1 MTDITYLATIEAHI
15 VLTDRTRPLED
26 VLRTAHFRENV
37 TIQDVAEVEWLSPL
51 QATVHMALAIPMDTD
66 ASPEDCDQIICDAL
80 IGEEY
85 GICKGRL
92 HIVRVFE
99 VTPLEERL

>member
-1 MTDITYLATIEAHI
+1 MTDITYLATVEAHI

-26 VLRTAHFRENV
+26 ILRTAQFREHMS
-37 TIQDVAEVEWLSPL
+37 IQDVAEVVWLSPL
-51 QATVHMALAIPMDTD
+51 QAIAHMALAIPMDMD
-66 ASPEDCDQIICDAL
+66 ASSEDCDGIIRESL

-85 GICKGRL
+85 TIAKGRL
-92 HIVRVFE
+92 HIVRVYE

>member
-1 MTDITYLATIEAHI
+1 MTDITYLATVEAHI

-26 VLRTAHFRENV
+26 ILRTAQFRENV
-37 TIQDVAEVEWLSPL
+37 SIQDVAEVEWLSPL
-51 QATVHMALAIPMDTD
+51 QAAVHMALAIPMDTD
-66 ASPEDCDQIICDAL
+66 ASLEDCDQIIRESL

-85 GICKGRL
+85 TIAKGRL